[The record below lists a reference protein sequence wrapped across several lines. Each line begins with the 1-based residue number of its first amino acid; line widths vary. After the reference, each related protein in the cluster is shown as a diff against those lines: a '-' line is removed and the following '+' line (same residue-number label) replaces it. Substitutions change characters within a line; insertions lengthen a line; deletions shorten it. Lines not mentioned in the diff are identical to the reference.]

1 MKNNGRIYGLFGAI
15 GMAMLILDSK
25 TALSGAAQGLTLCI
39 QSVIPSLFPF
49 FFLSSMLTA
58 ALSGRRLPIP
68 NVILRLLKIPEGG
81 ESLLIVALLGGYPVG
96 AAGIADAAKRGQLP
110 VDTARRML
118 GFCNNAG
125 PSFLFGIIAGLFP
138 QYWMAWALWGIH
150 MTSSLLV
157 GILLPGKL
165 REKISVSASRQPSIM
180 DSLSGAIK
188 TMTTVCG
195 WVVLFRILIAFLDRW
210 LFWALPNSLTVV
222 ISGLL
227 ELTNGCCMLATVPN
241 TGLRFILCS
250 GMLAFGGLC
259 VGMQTVTVTASIG
272 SGMYFPGKLLQ
283 MILSVALASLIQT
296 VFPDHVQISPTVF
309 LFLAGSTGAVVCI
322 FLASSKKEV
331 AFREKLM
338 YNQRK
343 IPDLR

>member
-49 FFLSSMLTA
+49 FFLSSILTA

-68 NVILRLLKIPEGG
+68 NVILRLLKIPEGS
-81 ESLLIVALLGGYPVG
+81 ESLLLVGLLGGYPVG

-110 VDTARRML
+110 VETARRML

-138 QYWMAWALWGIH
+138 QYWMAWTLWGVHII
-150 MTSSLLV
+150 SSLLV
-157 GILLPGKL
+157 GILLPGKPG
-165 REKISVSASRQPSIM
+165 EKITVSASRQPSVINC
-180 DSLSGAIK
+180 LAGAIK
-188 TMTTVCG
+188 TMATVCG
-195 WVVLFRILIAFLDRW
+195 WVVLFRILIAFLERW
-210 LFWALPNSLTVV
+210 LFWALPNPLTVV

-227 ELTNGCCMLATVPN
+227 ELTNGCCMLGTVPN

-259 VGMQTVTVTASIG
+259 VGMQTATVTSSIG

-283 MILSVALASLIQT
+283 TILAVALAALVQTNFDDSFPLSL
-296 VFPDHVQISPTVF
+296 PLF
-309 LFLAGSTGAVVCI
+309 LFLAACAGTIVCI
-322 FLASSKKEV
+322 FLAGAKKDV
-331 AFREKLM
+331 AFPVKLM

-343 IPDLR
+343 LLDLR

>member
-25 TALSGAAQGLTLCI
+25 TALAGAAQGVGLCI
-39 QSVIPSLFPF
+39 KSVIPSLFPF
-49 FFLSSMLTA
+49 FFLSTMLTA

-68 NVILRLLKIPEGG
+68 NVILRMLRIPEGG
-81 ESLLIVALLGGYPVG
+81 ESLLLVGLLGGYPVG

-110 VDTARRML
+110 ANTARRML

-138 QYWMAWALWGIH
+138 KYWMAWALWGVHII
-150 MTSSLLV
+150 SSLLV
-157 GILLPGKL
+157 GILLPGKPG
-165 REKISVSASRQPSIM
+165 EKISVSASRQPSII
-180 DSLSGAIK
+180 DCLTGAIK
-188 TMTTVCG
+188 TMATVCG
-195 WVVLFRILIAFLDRW
+195 WVVLFRILIAFMDRW
-210 LFWALPNSLTVV
+210 LFWALPTQLAVA

-227 ELTNGCCMLATVPN
+227 ELTNGCCMLGTVPN

-259 VGMQTVTVTASIG
+259 VGMQTVTVTSSIG

-283 MILSVALASLIQT
+283 TILAVALAALVQTNFDDSFPLSL
-296 VFPDHVQISPTVF
+296 PAF
-309 LFLAGSTGAVVCI
+309 LSLAGAAGAIVCI
-322 FLASSKKEV
+322 FPGGSKKEV
-331 AFREKLM
+331 AFRGKLM
-338 YNQRK
+338 YN
-343 IPDLR
+343 